1 MGPEMYAQK
10 VGTRGQ
16 IVIHGCDRNSSPN
29 IHIPIPRTWEVYLI
43 RQKKTLQM

>member
-10 VGTRGQ
+10 VETRGQ

-29 IHIPIPRTWEVYLI
+29 IHIPIPGTWEVYLI